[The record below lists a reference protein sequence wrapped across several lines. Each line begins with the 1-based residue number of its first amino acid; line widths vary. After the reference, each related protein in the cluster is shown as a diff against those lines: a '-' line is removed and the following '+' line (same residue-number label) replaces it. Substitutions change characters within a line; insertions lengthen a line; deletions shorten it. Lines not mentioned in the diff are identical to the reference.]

1 MSIHLYNLFFFLQ
14 YLDLEGTHFMIETNR
29 KVDIRVIKT
38 KKAIR
43 EAVLQL
49 LGDKTIDDISI
60 TELAEVAQINRK
72 TFYNYYQHPYQILDE
87 LEAELA
93 EDFVAAINAS
103 DWDDWYD
110 GHSFDFH
117 KIFSCVTRS
126 VQENKETYRH
136 LLKIKKTSD
145 IMVKIENR
153 LKVEAIEYFS
163 QYLNVD
169 QEFIVMIMEYVIS
182 GMFAVYRKWFG
193 DGQRVSAEEVSK
205 KLGVMSIACVNALMD
220 TYNID
225 LKRWEF

>member
-1 MSIHLYNLFFFLQ
+1 
-14 YLDLEGTHFMIETNR
+14 MIETNR

-49 LGDKTIDDISI
+49 LGDKTVDDISI
-60 TELAEVAQINRK
+60 TELAQVAQINRK
-72 TFYNYYQHPYQILDE
+72 TFYNYYQHPHQILDE
-87 LEAELA
+87 LENELA
-93 EDFVAAINAS
+93 EEFVAAINAS

-110 GHSFDFH
+110 GHRFDFH
-117 KIFSCVTRS
+117 KIFSCVTKS
-126 VQENKETYRH
+126 VQENKETYRY

-145 IMVKIENR
+145 IMIKIENR
-153 LKVEAIEYFS
+153 LKIEAVEYFS
-163 QYLNVD
+163 KYLNVD

-182 GMFAVYRKWFG
+182 GMFAVYRKWFS
-193 DGQRVSAEEVSK
+193 DGQRISAEEVSK

-220 TYNID
+220 TYNVD

>member
-1 MSIHLYNLFFFLQ
+1 
-14 YLDLEGTHFMIETNR
+14 MIETNR

-72 TFYNYYQHPYQILDE
+72 TFYNYYQHPNQILDE
-87 LEAELA
+87 LETELA
-93 EDFVAAINAS
+93 EEFVAAINAS

-110 GHSFDFH
+110 GQSFDFH

-145 IMVKIENR
+145 IMIKIENR
-153 LKVEAIEYFS
+153 LKIEAIEYFS

-182 GMFAVYRKWFG
+182 GMFAVYRKWFS